1 MGRNGKGLWMGVLG
15 VLLLTGC
22 GSSKQEVVTVNRTP
36 YEKLSYETAEVKRG
50 NLKPEITLKL
60 REEGYEKINYGAANS
75 QLQLETVHVKVGD
88 HVEKGDVL
96 VSFQSESIQ
105 ASIDSY
111 EEQRSQNQ
119 LLIDHYTRLMQ
130 IDGSM
135 DYSQD
140 IARMQSDMEVAA
152 LYIAEAEEKLARY
165 QIVAKEAGTITAM
178 NSYLQGGVFEPGH
191 NLITEICGT
200 GNYEADLPEG
210 YEFTPGEIYTAEA
223 GINTYELK
231 VSEVTENTVIFT
243 PISDMSSVMAG
254 ADMSMTVTQDVLND
268 AVYVKASAVEEADGN
283 YFVYVQDEDGYREA
297 VPVTVGERVGEY
309 RIITDGLSG
318 GEKVTLR

>member
-1 MGRNGKGLWMGVLG
+1 MRRNWKSFWIGAFGVM
-15 VLLLTGC
+15 LLTGC
-22 GSSKQEVVTVNRTP
+22 GNSKQPVVTINRTP
-36 YEKLSYETAEVKRG
+36 YEKLSYETTEVKRG
-50 NLKPEITLKL
+50 SLEPKITLKL
-60 REEGYEKINYGAANS
+60 REEGYEKINYGATS
-75 QLQLETVHVKVGD
+75 TELQLDTVHVKVGD

-105 ASIDSY
+105 ATIDSY
-111 EEQRSQNQ
+111 EEQRNQNQ

-152 LYIAEAEEKLARY
+152 LYIEESEEKLARY
-165 QIVAKEAGTITAM
+165 QIVAKEAGMITAM
-178 NSYLQGGVFEPGH
+178 DGYLQGGVFEPGY
-191 NLITEICGT
+191 NLITEVCGT

-210 YEFTPGEIYTAEA
+210 YEFLPGEIYTAEA

-231 VSEVTENTVIFT
+231 VSQVSDTTVVFT
-243 PISDMSSVMAG
+243 PVSDMSSVMAG
-254 ADMSMTVTQDVLND
+254 GDMSMTVTQEALND
-268 AVYVKASAVEEADGN
+268 AVYVKASAVEEIDGR
-283 YFVYVQDEDGYREA
+283 YFVYVQKEDGYREA

-309 RIITDGLSG
+309 RIITGGLSG

>member
-1 MGRNGKGLWMGVLG
+1 MRRDWKSFWIGAFGVM
-15 VLLLTGC
+15 LLTGC
-22 GSSKQEVVTVNRTP
+22 GNSKQEVVTINRTP
-36 YEKLSYETAEVKRG
+36 YEKLSYETTEVKRG
-50 NLKPEITLKL
+50 RLEPKITLKL
-60 REEGYEKINYGAANS
+60 REEGYEKINYGATS
-75 QLQLETVHVKVGD
+75 TELQLDTVHVKVGD

-96 VSFQSESIQ
+96 VSFRSESIQ
-105 ASIDSY
+105 ATIDSY
-111 EEQRSQNQ
+111 EEQRNQNQ

-152 LYIAEAEEKLARY
+152 LYIEESEEKLARY
-165 QIVAKEAGTITAM
+165 QIVAEDAGMITAM
-178 NSYLQGGVFEPGH
+178 NSYLQSGVFEPGH

-210 YEFTPGEIYTAEA
+210 YEFLPGEIYTAEA

-231 VSEVTENTVIFT
+231 VSQVTDTTVVFT

-254 ADMSMTVTQDVLND
+254 GDMSMTVTQEAVDD
-268 AVYVKASAVEEADGN
+268 AVYVKASAVEEEDGN
-283 YFVYVQDEDGYREA
+283 YFVYVQNEDGYREV
-297 VPVTVGERVGEY
+297 VPVTVGDRVGEY
-309 RIITDGLSG
+309 RIILAGLSG